1 MEQNEVI
8 LGVDTHLDAHVGAV
22 ISETG
27 KLLGT
32 LSVPADTAG
41 YLKLLTWANSL
52 GRLLRAGVE
61 GTGTYGA
68 GLAPVLRDHEIE
80 VLEVNRPDRAARRSR
95 GKSDPTDAENAAR
108 AVLAG
113 KATAIPKEQSGA
125 AEAMRA
131 VSVARRSAVKART
144 QAINQLR
151 ALLVSAPQDIRE
163 RLLKTKT
170 AECVANC
177 ARLRSL
183 GDTPML
189 QTLAITLRLLAKR
202 YVALAEEL
210 KTLDAMLERLTI
222 QHAKRLRERF
232 GVGPQTAAVLVAVA
246 GDNPER
252 LKSEAALAALCGT
265 SPLQASSG
273 KTVRHRLNRGGDRAA
288 NNALW
293 TIAMVRMRSDP
304 RTRAYVERRTR
315 EGMSNKEI
323 HRCLKRYI
331 VRELYPLILADLA
344 DSARTS

>member
-1 MEQNEVI
+1 MEQIEVI
-8 LGVDTHLDAHVGAV
+8 LGVDTHLEVHVGAV

-32 LSVPADTAG
+32 RSVSADSGG
-41 YLKLLTWANSL
+41 YLDLLIWAKSFGDL
-52 GRLLRAGVE
+52 RRAGVE

-68 GLAPVLRDHEIE
+68 GLARVLLDHDIE
-80 VLEVNRPDRAARRSR
+80 VLEVNRQDRSERRFR
-95 GKSDPTDAENAAR
+95 GKSDPTDAESAAR
-108 AVLAG
+108 AVLSGRA
-113 KATAIPKEQSGA
+113 AAIPKEKSGA
-125 AEAMRA
+125 AEAMRT
-131 VSVARRSAVKART
+131 VTVARRSAVKAKT

-151 ALLVSAPQDIRE
+151 GLIVSAPQEIRE
-163 RLLKTKT
+163 RLTSAKA

-183 GDTPML
+183 GNTPML

-202 YVALAEEL
+202 WLALNEEL
-210 KTLDAMLERLTI
+210 KSLDAMLEKLTD
-222 QHAKRLRERF
+222 QHARRLRQRF
-232 GVGPQTAAVLVAVA
+232 GVGPHTAAILVTVA

-252 LKSEAALAALCGT
+252 LKNEAALAALCGT

-273 KTVRHRLNRGGDRAA
+273 KTVRHRLNRGGNRSA

-304 RTRAYVERRTR
+304 RTKAYVQRRTH
-315 EGMSNKEI
+315 EGMTNKEI

-344 DSARTS
+344 DSRASA

>member
-1 MEQNEVI
+1 MQ
-8 LGVDTHLDAHVGAV
+8 
-22 ISETG
+22 
-27 KLLGT
+27 
-32 LSVPADTAG
+32 G
-41 YLKLLTWANSL
+41 YLKLLAWANSL
-52 GRLLRAGVE
+52 GHLRRAGVE

-68 GLAPVLRDHEIE
+68 GLTRILRDHE
-80 VLEVNRPDRAARRSR
+80 VDVFEVNRPDRTMRRSR

-108 AVLAG
+108 AVLSG

-131 VSVARRSAVKART
+131 VCVARRSAVKAKT

-151 ALLVSAPQDIRE
+151 ALLVNAPQDIRE

-170 AECVANC
+170 AECIACC

-183 GDTPML
+183 GTPLIL
-189 QTLAITLRLLAKR
+189 QTLTTTLRLLAKR
-202 YVALAEEL
+202 WLALSEEL
-210 KTLDAMLERLTI
+210 GRLDAMLDQLTR
-222 QHAKRLRERF
+222 QHAGRLRKRL

-252 LKSEAALAALCGT
+252 LKSESALAALCGA

-273 KTVRHRLNRGGDRAA
+273 KTVRHRLNRGGDRSA

-315 EGMSNKEI
+315 EGMSSKEI

-331 VRELYPLILADLA
+331 VRELFPLILADLA
-344 DSARTS
+344 DSMCTT

>member
-1 MEQNEVI
+1 M
-8 LGVDTHLDAHVGAV
+8 
-22 ISETG
+22 
-27 KLLGT
+27 
-32 LSVPADTAG
+32 
-41 YLKLLTWANSL
+41 
-52 GRLLRAGVE
+52 
-61 GTGTYGA
+61 
-68 GLAPVLRDHEIE
+68 LRDHEIE

-95 GKSDPTDAENAAR
+95 GKSDTTDAENAAR

-113 KATAIPKEQSGA
+113 KATAIPKDQSGA

-131 VSVARRSAVKART
+131 VSVARRSAVKAKT

-170 AECVANC
+170 AECIAHC

-183 GDTPML
+183 GATPML
-189 QTLAITLRLLAKR
+189 QALTTTLRLLAKR
-202 YVALAEEL
+202 YLSLTEEL
-210 KTLDAMLERLTI
+210 STLDALLEQLTLK
-222 QHAKRLRERF
+222 HARRLRERF

-252 LKSEAALAALCGT
+252 LKSDAALAALCGT

-304 RTRAYVERRTR
+304 RTRAYVERRTK
-315 EGMSNKEI
+315 EGMSNKE
-323 HRCLKRYI
+323 YT
-331 VRELYPLILADLA
+331 AA
-344 DSARTS
+344 

>member
-1 MEQNEVI
+1 
-8 LGVDTHLDAHVGAV
+8 
-22 ISETG
+22 
-27 KLLGT
+27 
-32 LSVPADTAG
+32 
-41 YLKLLTWANSL
+41 
-52 GRLLRAGVE
+52 
-61 GTGTYGA
+61 
-68 GLAPVLRDHEIE
+68 VLRDHEIE

-95 GKSDPTDAENAAR
+95 GKSDTTDAENAAR

-113 KATAIPKEQSGA
+113 KATAIPKDQSGA

-131 VSVARRSAVKART
+131 VSVARRSAVKAKT

-170 AECVANC
+170 AECIANC

-183 GDTPML
+183 GATPML
-189 QTLAITLRLLAKR
+189 QALTTTLRLLAKR
-202 YVALAEEL
+202 YLSLTEEL
-210 KTLDAMLERLTI
+210 STLDALLEQLTLK
-222 QHAKRLRERF
+222 HARRLRERF

-252 LKSEAALAALCGT
+252 LKSDAALAALCGT

-304 RTRAYVERRTR
+304 RTRAYVERRTK